1 MGSPLDYAKDHFEKR
16 KNNYIYQ
23 AGDFAPAEATR
34 GAMKTNEV
42 CDCPL
47 APLAADTAML
57 LGFRRE

>member
-1 MGSPLDYAKDHFEKR
+1 M

-34 GAMKTNEV
+34 GNENKRILRLPP
-42 CDCPL
+42 CPL
-47 APLAADTAML
+47 TADTAML

>member
-1 MGSPLDYAKDHFEKR
+1 MPKTTLKKEK
-16 KNNYIYQ
+16 
-23 AGDFAPAEATR
+23 ATTIKQGISR
-34 GAMKTNEV
+34 LRRRQGAMKTNEV

>member
-1 MGSPLDYAKDHFEKR
+1 MPKTTLKKEK
-16 KNNYIYQ
+16 
-23 AGDFAPAEATR
+23 ATTFIKQGISR
-34 GAMKTNEV
+34 LRRRQGAMKTNEF